1 MAIET
6 SFTEEL
12 LRFKY
17 SDDRFLTLI
26 GSNNT
31 FNLAFLN
38 VKDRVGE
45 VSLGKNGL
53 TLPIVQY
60 RFPLTDFGEK
70 FFGIECDAI
79 ALVYILPVH
88 NLPFLR

>member
-53 TLPIVQY
+53 T
-60 RFPLTDFGEK
+60 
-70 FFGIECDAI
+70 
-79 ALVYILPVH
+79 
-88 NLPFLR
+88 